1 MKLLLFRLRFQL
13 VHLQLRWDKIKQKIL
28 ELLVQRWVLKGDS
41 LFNYFIKTQP
51 YLRKEKQKLIERS
64 SGRRV
69 IYFTFR
75 TLHFLDWFAPIDLA
89 LKRSFPEKYEVFYID
104 YSTTLHRIGKG
115 FEYLRFRQQVE
126 ERLLQLNISPLW
138 HFSHDELEG
147 YKSFPEASVHVTC
160 ESIRQETFSVADRIY
175 LPHYA
180 LPKAI
185 DLDLPKNIHFNHV
198 FLPTRPPYTYNQLN
212 DKSSATPNRL
222 KENLQIHHVGYPKLQ
237 ASASPISCFP
247 DSDHPVVLYAPS
259 LELSLLFDALD
270 RGLLEILKKIS
281 HYNFVIKL
289 HPSLASRRHYVTSF
303 INQELKDV
311 EHIRF
316 DELNGIQNLAGDSSL
331 MITDFGSMGAEYRL
345 GFGKPV
351 IFLKTPVEYEGGSD
365 LRFRDDFADAICEV
379 EDLENAIWN
388 VMKKGSISYLEL
400 QNMRRQVLSFSGV
413 ADEEAARTINEIC
426 STC

>member
-1 MKLLLFRLRFQL
+1 MFRLRFQG
-13 VHLQLRWDKIKQKIL
+13 VRLQLHWNKIIQKIL
-28 ELLVQRWVLKGDS
+28 EFLILSRLLNGDS
-41 LFNYFIKTQP
+41 LFKAQP
-51 YLRKEKQKLIERS
+51 YLRQEKQILLDKS
-64 SGRRV
+64 SGRRI

-89 LKRSFPEKYEVFYID
+89 LARSFPGKYEVFYID
-104 YSTTLHRIGKG
+104 FSTTLHRIGKG

-126 ERLLQLNISPLW
+126 ERLLQLDISPLW
-138 HFSHDELEG
+138 HFSHDELAG

-185 DLDLPKNIHFNHV
+185 DLDLPKNIRFNHV

-212 DKSSATPNRL
+212 DKSSSDPDRL
-222 KENLQIHHVGYPKLQ
+222 KEYLHIHHVGYPKLQ
-237 ASASPISCFP
+237 AAASPVSCFP

-259 LELSLLFDALD
+259 LELSLLFDALG
-270 RGLLEILKKIS
+270 RGLLKIFKKIS
-281 HYNFVIKL
+281 HCNFVIKL
-289 HPSLASRRHYVTSF
+289 HPSLASRRHYVTAF
-303 INQELKDV
+303 ISQELKGV

-316 DELNGIQNLAGDSSL
+316 DELNGIQNLAGESSL
-331 MITDFGSMGAEYRL
+331 MITDFGSVGGEYRL

-351 IFLKTPVEYEGGSD
+351 VFLKTPAEYEGGSD

-379 EDLENAIWN
+379 EDLENAILS
-388 VMKKGSISYLEL
+388 VMKKGVLSYSEFRT
-400 QNMRRQVLSFSGV
+400 MRQQVLSFSGV
-413 ADEEAARTINEIC
+413 ADEEAARTINAIC

>member
-1 MKLLLFRLRFQL
+1 VKLLLFRLRFQVVRL
-13 VHLQLRWDKIKQKIL
+13 ELRWDKIKQTIL

-51 YLRKEKQKLIERS
+51 YLRKEKQKLIEQS
-64 SGRRV
+64 SGRKV

-104 YSTTLHRIGKG
+104 FSTTLHRIGKG

-126 ERLLQLNISPLW
+126 ERLLQLNISPLC
-138 HFSHDELEG
+138 HFSHDELAG
-147 YKSFPEASVHVTC
+147 YKSFPEASVHLTC

-212 DKSSATPNRL
+212 DNSSSDSDRL
-222 KENLQIHHVGYPKLQ
+222 KENLHIHYVGYPKLQ
-237 ASASPISCFP
+237 AVAFPVSCFP

-259 LELSLLFDALD
+259 LELSLLFDALG
-270 RGLLEILKKIS
+270 RGLLKIFKKIS
-281 HYNFVIKL
+281 HCNFVIKL
-289 HPSLASRRHYVTSF
+289 HPSLASRRNYVTAF
-303 INQELKDV
+303 ISQELKGA

-316 DELNGIQNLAGDSSL
+316 DELNGIQNLAGESSL
-331 MITDFGSMGAEYRL
+331 MITDFGSVGGEYRL

-351 IFLKTPVEYEGGSD
+351 VFLKTPAEYEGGSD

-379 EDLENAIWN
+379 EDLENAILS
-388 VMKKGSISYLEL
+388 VMKKGALSYSEL
-400 QNMRRQVLSFSGV
+400 QNMRQQVLSFSGV
-413 ADEEAARTINEIC
+413 ADEEAARAINAIC